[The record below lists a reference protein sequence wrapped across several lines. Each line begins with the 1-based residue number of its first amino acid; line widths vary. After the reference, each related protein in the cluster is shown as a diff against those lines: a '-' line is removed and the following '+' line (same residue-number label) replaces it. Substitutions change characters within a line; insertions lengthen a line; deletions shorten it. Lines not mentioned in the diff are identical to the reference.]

1 MRRDWLTKEQQ
12 EYWSVRDRIE
22 SDGTCCEHGTRVH
35 CVCRAASTCPI
46 HGAICI
52 GSHD

>member
-1 MRRDWLTKEQQ
+1 MRREWMTAEQQ

-22 SDGTCCEHGTRVH
+22 GGGTCCEQGARVH
-35 CVCRAASTCPI
+35 CVCRAASTCPV
-46 HGAICI
+46 HGSICI